1 MSPVTIYAIDFGT
14 SNSLLAGVGR
24 GERRA
29 LPPAP
34 LDTTAREPTILRS
47 ILFFS
52 EDGRWSFGQEALA
65 AYVAH
70 GTRGRFLRSMKR
82 FLPMVGVAETRIGS
96 RVVKLEELVGVFLR
110 EMRERAN
117 RHYGVDVRRV
127 LLGRP
132 ARFSEDDAADALAQ
146 ERLERAAR
154 FAGFEEVSF
163 CPEPVAAAYDF
174 KSKLAPERA
183 ATILVADLGGGTSD
197 FTVARLGPG
206 DRADVLAIGGV
217 PVAGDAID
225 ASLMRK
231 KIAAHFG
238 AGVTYKVPFGANVLS
253 MPKPLMERLCSP
265 AEVCLLGRQDVMR
278 FLRDIK
284 SGALGAA
291 DQEHMDQL
299 LVLIEDGLGF
309 QVFEAIE
316 STKRALSDASAAP
329 FRFAYPGIDVT
340 EEVRRDEL
348 EAFAEPVT
356 RRILDC
362 VTGTLAAAGV
372 GPDAIDLVCAT
383 GGTARVPVIARGL
396 EAQFGAE
403 KLHRL
408 SSFHSVIQGLAE
420 RARELA

>member
-1 MSPVTIYAIDFGT
+1 MSAVTIYAIDFGT
-14 SNSLLAGVGR
+14 SNSLLAGVGPA
-24 GERRA
+24 GA

-34 LDTTAREPTILRS
+34 LDASAREPTILRS

-52 EDGRWSFGQEALA
+52 EDGRWSFGNEALQ
-65 AYVAH
+65 AYVAY

-82 FLPMVGVAETRIGS
+82 FLPMAGIAETRIGS

-110 EMRERAN
+110 AMRERAN
-117 RHYGVDVRRV
+117 QHYGVDVRRV

-132 ARFSEDDAADALAQ
+132 TRFSEDDDADALAQ

-154 FAGFEEVSF
+154 FAGFEEIHF

-174 KSKLAPERA
+174 KSKLNGA

-225 ASLMRK
+225 ASLMRR
-231 KIAAHFG
+231 KIARHFG
-238 AGVTYKVPFGANVLS
+238 ADVTYKVPFGANVLS

-265 AEVCLLGRQDVMR
+265 AEVCILGRQDVMR

-284 SGALGAA
+284 SGALGGA

-316 STKRALSDASAAP
+316 ATKRALSDASIAP
-329 FRFAYPGIDVT
+329 FRFVYPGIDV
-340 EEVRRDEL
+340 EEEIRREEL

-356 RRILDC
+356 RKILGC
-362 VTGTLAAAGV
+362 VTDTLSAAGV
-372 GPDAIDLVCAT
+372 DASAIDLVCAT
-383 GGTARVPVIARGL
+383 GGTARVPVIAQGL
-396 EAQFGAE
+396 EAQFGAQ